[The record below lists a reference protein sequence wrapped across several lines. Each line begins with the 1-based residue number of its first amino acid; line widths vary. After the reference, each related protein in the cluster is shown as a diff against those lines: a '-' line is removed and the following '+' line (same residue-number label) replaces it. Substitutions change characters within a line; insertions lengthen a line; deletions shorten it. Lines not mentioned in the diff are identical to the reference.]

1 MSNENELKTRTK
13 YIDPLIKE
21 SGFLLNNLKDREYE
35 VSGMPNDNGIGF
47 VDYVLWGKDG
57 LPLAVVEA
65 KRTIRSP
72 KEGKHQAKLYADCL
86 EKEFSRRPVI
96 YYSNGYEHWF
106 WDDTNYPSRR
116 VQGFHTRDELE
127 LMMQRRTERSSLASA
142 KINNEIVERGYQHEA
157 IRKVTEAFEKK
168 NERRSLLVMATGSGK
183 TRVTIA
189 LVDLLMKCNWVK
201 RVLFLA
207 DRVSLVK
214 QAAKEFGKH
223 LSDVQVVNLL
233 KNPDANG
240 RIYISTYQTTLNQI
254 NRIENQKRKFGI
266 GYFDLVVVY

>member
-106 WDDTNYPSRR
+106 WDDTNYPSRS
-116 VQGFHTRDELE
+116 VQGFHSKDELE
-127 LMMQRRTERSSLASA
+127 LMMQRELKDLHWHRQKLIMKLLNEA
-142 KINNEIVERGYQHEA
+142 INMRLSEKLLKLLRRKMREEAYLSWLLEVERRE
-157 IRKVTEAFEKK
+157 
-168 NERRSLLVMATGSGK
+168 LL
-183 TRVTIA
+183 
-189 LVDLLMKCNWVK
+189 LL
-201 RVLFLA
+201 
-207 DRVSLVK
+207 
-214 QAAKEFGKH
+214 
-223 LSDVQVVNLL
+223 
-233 KNPDANG
+233 
-240 RIYISTYQTTLNQI
+240 
-254 NRIENQKRKFGI
+254 
-266 GYFDLVVVY
+266 